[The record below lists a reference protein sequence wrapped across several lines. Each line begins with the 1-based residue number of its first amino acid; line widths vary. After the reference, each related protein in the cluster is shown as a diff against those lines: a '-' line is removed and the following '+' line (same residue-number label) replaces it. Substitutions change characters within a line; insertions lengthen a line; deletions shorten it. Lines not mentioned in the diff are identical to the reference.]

1 MALRAVSRVGSV
13 MRFAPQLSVM
23 GTRNFANFDER
34 ERGEEV
40 LNSASASSF
49 DFETTC
55 ISWLSAAALGH
66 TCVLLRN

>member
-13 MRFAPQLSVM
+13 VRFAPQLSVM
-23 GTRNFANFDER
+23 GTRSFANFDER

-49 DFETTC
+49 DLNTTC
-55 ISWLSAAALGH
+55 IS
-66 TCVLLRN
+66 